1 MTYIE
6 SIHTATPLDPVL
18 RVVTDPSGRARLPTY
33 AITKNETV
41 CSLDSE
47 LIGETAFTGFV
58 GEAGRPGTV
67 GMILAQEPPFDA
79 TGLAFID
86 HLTHGVGVDDH
97 DNTSIDRV
105 NMLERDSQC
114 IHPANLIGNDI
125 RTIGQRYHH
134 WTSKNPMHLIVIS
147 AYSTRTLL
155 NCGVTEYDYNGKRLK
170 ARENEMTRYK
180 LEFYEKNAR
189 RPYRVEF
196 GELTNGY
203 HPKFTN
209 SKEAFDFRLN
219 KTPGRVKIRYAS
231 NGGLAAETYTAT
243 DGTGRIRW
251 KN

>member
-1 MTYIE
+1 MTYTK
-6 SIHTATPLDPVL
+6 SIHTAAALDPVL
-18 RVVTDPSGRARLPTY
+18 RVVSDPSGRAGLATD
-33 AITKNETV
+33 AITENETI

-47 LIGETAFTGFV
+47 PVGETAFAGFV
-58 GEAGRPGTV
+58 GEAGGPGTV
-67 GMILAQEPPFDA
+67 GMILAQESPFDA
-79 TGLAFID
+79 TGLAFVD
-86 HLTHGVGVDDH
+86 HPTHGVAIDDH
-97 DNTSIDRV
+97 DNTSIDCMD
-105 NMLERDSQC
+105 MLERDSQC
-114 IHPANLIGNDI
+114 IHSVNLIGNDI

-134 WTSKNPMHLIVIS
+134 WTSKNQMHSVVIS
-147 AYSTRTLL
+147 AYSPRTLL

-170 ARENEMTRYK
+170 ARESKMTRYK